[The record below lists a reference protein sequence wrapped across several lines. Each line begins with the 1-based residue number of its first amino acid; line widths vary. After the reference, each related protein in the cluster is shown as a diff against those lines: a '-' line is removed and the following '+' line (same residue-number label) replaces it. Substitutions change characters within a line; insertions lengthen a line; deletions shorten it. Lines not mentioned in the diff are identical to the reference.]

1 MPVNYNLSVHNYV
14 YLTWYLKLLHHY
26 CVIYYRQS
34 LTKIYNQKGNIMEK
48 VIYSLCNNLYTIKL
62 LFAGMYDFE
71 TSEEKGLVID
81 PRINNIGVS
90 GLNSDKAN
98 LKSDRVKVLKDYSK
112 AYKEKKKE
120 KSAELAD
127 CL

>member
-1 MPVNYNLSVHNYV
+1 
-14 YLTWYLKLLHHY
+14 
-26 CVIYYRQS
+26 
-34 LTKIYNQKGNIMEK
+34 MEK